1 MCLKGAVGHP
11 GLAGEDGVDGRK
23 GDASARGQTG
33 EPGDSK
39 SISSSPL
46 IRKLQQTIDIVR
58 RTLSEC
64 CSGVGRDLDRVIRQ
78 TLPALC
84 EVPLQSPDG
93 QRGPQRRQTSRCLYV
108 RGPPGPRGLTGTKG
122 NVGDRGSTGPR
133 GATGRRGPTGD
144 RGRTGPQGFIG
155 PKGNRGRD
163 YIQTCLPRG
172 VPGSTGQKGQ
182 KGDTGFIGLKGR
194 RGPTGDDCL
203 PSVGPQGDT
212 GDTGTPGI
220 NGAKGQKGTQGE
232 KGQKGEMALGDIT
245 EEAYKSYLDMIQEII
260 RKIESGGCCSSAT
273 CTHNGVEY
281 QHGEQI
287 KPNCTTKC
295 TCQNGEWSCSRTE
308 CFNGATC
315 SAAGDP
321 HYTTFDGSRHHFQG
335 ICEYVLSKDC
345 TRNRF
350 TVTTVNTPCGSTA
363 ACVTEATVVVPNL
376 NLNIL
381 LKWGSQGGQ
390 LFVNGVLF
398 PNIMEM
404 G

>member
-1 MCLKGAVGHP
+1 M
-11 GLAGEDGVDGRK
+11 
-23 GDASARGQTG
+23 
-33 EPGDSK
+33 
-39 SISSSPL
+39 
-46 IRKLQQTIDIVR
+46 
-58 RTLSEC
+58 
-64 CSGVGRDLDRVIRQ
+64 
-78 TLPALC
+78 
-84 EVPLQSPDG
+84 
-93 QRGPQRRQTSRCLYV
+93 
-108 RGPPGPRGLTGTKG
+108 
-122 NVGDRGSTGPR
+122 
-133 GATGRRGPTGD
+133 
-144 RGRTGPQGFIG
+144 
-155 PKGNRGRD
+155 
-163 YIQTCLPRG
+163 
-172 VPGSTGQKGQ
+172 PGSTGQKGQ

-194 RGPTGDDCL
+194 RGPTGDDCP

-381 LKWGSQGGQ
+381 LKRGSQGGQ
-390 LFVNGVLF
+390 LFVNGVLL